1 MPDANDALAA
11 RVWERI
17 GALKARVRAETLDFG
32 ERFARALPQQI
43 ASASADDLRLYMQGF
58 IEDRFDAFA
67 RARWD
72 ALASEIAGFEAELVA
87 SLEADARAHAAEVTA
102 ALERTGRTAHLAS
115 DTRATDVGVIALG
128 AVGLGMMV
136 FSSAALGGALA
147 LSAPLLAWKARERA
161 DEVLKR
167 RASDEL
173 PGTVRAAAGR
183 VADLFDARLDELGA
197 RFAGLVGA
205 PQGAGTAPVSE
216 ST

>member
-1 MPDANDALAA
+1 MPETNDALAA

-43 ASASADDLRLYMQGF
+43 AAASAEDLRLYMQGF
-58 IEDRFDAFA
+58 IEDRFDTFA

-72 ALASEIAGFEAELVA
+72 ALAPEIAGFEAELVV

-102 ALERTGRTAHLAS
+102 ALDRTGRTAHLAS

-161 DEVLKR
+161 DEALKR

-183 VADLFDARLDELGA
+183 VADLFDARLDEIGA
-197 RFAGLVGA
+197 RLAGLVDTARAVSA
-205 PQGAGTAPVSE
+205 PPAADAT
-216 ST
+216 